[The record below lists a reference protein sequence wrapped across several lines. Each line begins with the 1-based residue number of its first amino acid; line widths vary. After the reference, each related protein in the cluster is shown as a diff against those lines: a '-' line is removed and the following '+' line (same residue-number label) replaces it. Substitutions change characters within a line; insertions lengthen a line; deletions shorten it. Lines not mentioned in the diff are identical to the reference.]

1 MQRTGGETI
10 SHLTNR
16 TEKLLFDQRK
26 TYTHTCAPTDLPYES
41 RGLMAENN
49 NVYETIWK
57 KTEIIKK
64 NIMKNTFVVVLL

>member
-1 MQRTGGETI
+1 MQWTGGETI

-16 TEKLLFDQRK
+16 TKKIDQRK
-26 TYTHTCAPTDLPYES
+26 TYTHTSALTNLPYES
-41 RGLMAENN
+41 RGLMAEN

-64 NIMKNTFVVVLL
+64 NIMKNTFAVVLL